1 MQNSVFDFKQPKN
14 EPVMSYAPGS
24 PERAALKAELARQ
37 SALELEIPLIIGGRE
52 VRTGKLGKV
61 VMPHD
66 HGHVLATYHMVGEN
80 EVRQAIDAA
89 LEAKKVWSNMPWEE
103 RAKITLKAADLLA
116 GKYRYVINAATM
128 LGQSKSAFQAE
139 IDSACEAIDFL
150 RFNVYFANQIYKEQP
165 MSSDGVVNKTEY
177 RPLEGFVFAVSP
189 FNFTAIASNL
199 NMAPVVMGNTTV
211 WKPAT
216 TAILSNYYLMKVF
229 MEAGLPAGVIN
240 FLPGQG
246 TVIGKEVFAHRDLAG
261 LHFTGSTGTFNYFWR
276 QFAENLPTYR
286 NYPKIVGETGGKDFI
301 VAHASARA
309 DELAVGMV
317 RGAFEYQGQK
327 CSAASRA
334 YIPASLWPAVRK
346 NIESMLAEITTGD
359 VRDFTNFV
367 NAVIDE
373 KSFDNIMT
381 YIGEAAASN
390 DAEVIIGGKGDK
402 TKGFFVEPTV
412 ILTKDP
418 RFLTMREEIFGPV
431 LTVYVYQDDQ
441 YEATLDL
448 VDTTSP
454 YGLTGAVFATDR
466 QAVLTAMAKLRYAA
480 GNFYINDKPTG
491 AVVGQQ
497 PFGGAR
503 GSGTNDKAGGSV
515 NLLRWVTPRTIKE
528 TLVPPTEYRYP
539 FLRES

>member
-1 MQNSVFDFKQPKN
+1 MQNSVFDFKLPKN
-14 EPVMSYAPGS
+14 EPVLSYAPGS
-24 PERAALKAELARQ
+24 PERAALQLELDRQ
-37 SALELEIPLIIGGRE
+37 AGIELEIPLIIGGRE
-52 VRTGKLGKV
+52 VKTGKLGKV
-61 VMPHD
+61 VMPHA

-89 LEAKKVWSNMPWEE
+89 MAAKTVWSNMPWEE

-116 GKYRYVINAATM
+116 GTYRYVINAATM
-128 LGQSKSAFQAE
+128 LGQSKNAYQAE

-150 RFNVYFANQIYKEQP
+150 RFNVYFANRIYKEQP

-199 NMAPVVMGNTTV
+199 NMAPVLMGNTTV

-216 TAILSNYYLMKVF
+216 TSVLSNYYLMQVF

-246 TVIGKEVFAHRDLAG
+246 AVIGKEVFAHRDLAG

-276 QFAENLPTYR
+276 QFADNLPGYK

-301 VAHASARA
+301 VAHPSARA

-334 YIPASLWPAVRK
+334 YIPASLWPAVR
-346 NIESMLAEITTGD
+346 EHVGSMLAGIRTGD
-359 VRDFTNFV
+359 VRDFSHFV

-373 KSFDNIMT
+373 KSFDNIMS
-381 YIGEAAASN
+381 YIGKAAASK
-390 DAEVIIGGKGDK
+390 DAEIVCGGKGDK
-402 TKGFFVEPTV
+402 TNGYFVEPTV
-412 ILTKDP
+412 ILTRDP
-418 RFLTMREEIFGPV
+418 HFITMEEEIFGPV
-431 LTVYVYQDDQ
+431 LTVFVYQDDQ
-441 YEATLDL
+441 YEATLEL
-448 VDTTSP
+448 VDATSP
-454 YGLTGAVFATDR
+454 YGLTGAVFANDR
-466 QAVLTAMAKLRYAA
+466 QAVLTALAKLRYAA

-503 GSGTNDKAGGSV
+503 GSGTNDKAGGSA
-515 NLLRWVTPRTIKE
+515 NLLRWVNPRTIKE
-528 TLVPPTEYRYP
+528 TLVPPTDYRYP

>member
-1 MQNSVFDFKQPKN
+1 MQNSVFDFKLPKN
-14 EPVMSYAPGS
+14 EPVLSYAPGS
-24 PERAALKAELARQ
+24 PERTALKLELDRQ
-37 SALELEIPLIIGGRE
+37 SAIELEIPLIIGGRE

-61 VMPHD
+61 VMPHA

-80 EVRQAIDAA
+80 EVRMAIDAA
-89 LEAKKVWSNMPWEE
+89 MQAKKVWSNMPWEE

-116 GKYRYVINAATM
+116 GKYRFVINAATM
-128 LGQSKSAFQAE
+128 LGQSKSAYQAE
-139 IDSACEAIDFL
+139 IDSACETIDFL

-216 TAILSNYYLMKVF
+216 TSILSNYYLMKVF

-261 LHFTGSTGTFNYFWR
+261 LHFTGSTDTFNYFWR
-276 QFAENLPTYR
+276 QFAENLPTYK

-301 VAHASARA
+301 VAHHSANA

-334 YIPASLWPAVRK
+334 YIPASLWPAVRE
-346 NIESMLAEITTGD
+346 NLDTMLAGIKTGD
-359 VRDFTNFV
+359 VRDFSNFV
-367 NAVIDE
+367 NAVIDG
-373 KSFDNIMT
+373 KSFDNIMS
-381 YIGEAAASN
+381 YIGKATASK
-390 DAEVIIGGKGDK
+390 DAEIIFGGKGDK
-402 TKGFFVEPTV
+402 TNGYFIEPTV
-412 ILTKDP
+412 VLTTDP
-418 RFLTMREEIFGPV
+418 HFLTMEEEIFGPV
-431 LTVYVYQDDQ
+431 LTVFVYQDDQ
-441 YEATLDL
+441 YEATLAL
-448 VDTTSP
+448 VDSTSP
-454 YGLTGAVFATDR
+454 YGLTGAIFATDR
-466 QAVLTAMAKLRYAA
+466 LAVLTAIDKLRYAA

-503 GSGTNDKAGGSV
+503 SSGTNDKAGGSV

-528 TLVPPTEYRYP
+528 TLVPPTDYRYP
-539 FLRES
+539 FLRE